1 MTNQNNRNSNSSL
14 PGSFNLLKVLQKRI
28 LWRAAL
34 VVLTIVLTVVLVF
47 ALTVAWHTNVVQT
60 GGLTFSAET
69 WNFKGE
75 ITLDDSSF
83 NIAPGDSGVV
93 SMSFKNES
101 ASLVAASVTVSK
113 DQLAQAAL
121 KSKLFFYIDTSV
133 TRNGENVEKVYINKS
148 NSYTYVAFPYSELDL
163 NEGTNNAPILKWEW
177 VYDQLGYYVLGTAT
191 NNGGVTVEEYI
202 RPIEYEYDEMKT
214 TFDANGNLLTV
225 DGTTTADKFITLF
238 SATDGYAG
246 VIDVT
251 QKTAGGYYPVAVR
264 EDGYGVWAY
273 LCTYSEIQT
282 SADEDTAWGTSNVSL
297 GNVRVTVTG
306 VNSKEKGT
314 FVSTEADFISALNS
328 GGISVVTLAND
339 ITLTQPIVLTD
350 SSVTMI
356 DLGGYKLTSSAL
368 TIIDANPG
376 SSVMVYNG
384 DIEGTGQAASAV
396 TADGANVILN
406 SVDITNV
413 GEGIEVFDYLND
425 LGSDSNVHLTDC
437 TITAFEDGLWIKA
450 NGGDSEKN
458 AQVTIENCTIVGE
471 KYSGIL
477 CNGTYYGVDINIT
490 SGSKITGYYA
500 GIYFPAK
507 NSTLNVQDSTVEG
520 RNGIVVKGGFV
531 NVVNSTV
538 KGTGTNPD
546 VLPDDPS
553 NLPLSGWT
561 ETCDGIYLEANYTG
575 WETKVTVS
583 GDNTVVT
590 SVSGLAVRQYPI
602 GEGYQATTTVSGG
615 TYSSDVTEYLDPD
628 GGYTCNKINESEYK
642 VSAQ

>member
-14 PGSFNLLKVLQKRI
+14 PCSFNLLKVLQKRI

-75 ITLDDSSF
+75 IVLDDSSF

-133 TRNGENVEKVYINKS
+133 MRNGENIEKIYINKS

-163 NEGTNNAPILKWEW
+163 NEGSNNAPILKWEW
-177 VYDQLGYYVLGTAT
+177 VYDKLGYYVLGTAT

-202 RPIEYEYDEMKT
+202 RPIEYDYDEMKT
-214 TFDANGNLLTV
+214 TFDANGNLLTI
-225 DGTTTADKFITLF
+225 DGTTTAEEFLTLF

-251 QKTAGGYYPVAVR
+251 QKTAGGYYPVAVK
-264 EDGYGVWAY
+264 DGYGVWAY
-273 LCTYSEIQT
+273 MCSYSELQT
-282 SADEDTAWGTSNVSL
+282 AAAEDTEWGTNNAPL

-306 VNSKEKGT
+306 VNSKEQGT

-339 ITLTQPIVLTD
+339 ITLTQPVVLTD

-356 DLGGYKLTSSAL
+356 DLGGHKLTSSAL

-376 SSVMVYNG
+376 SSVMIYNG
-384 DIEGTGQAASAV
+384 DIEGAGQAASAV
-396 TADGANVILN
+396 TANGSNVILN

-413 GEGIEVFDYLND
+413 GEGIEVFDYLNN
-425 LGSDSNVHLTDC
+425 LGCDSNVHLTDC

-450 NGGDSEKN
+450 NRGDSEKN
-458 AQVTIENCTIVGE
+458 AQITIENCTIIGE
-471 KYSGIL
+471 KYTGIL

-490 SGSKITGYYA
+490 AGSKITGYYA
-500 GIYFPAK
+500 GVYFPAK
-507 NSTLNVQDSTVEG
+507 DSNLNVADSTVEG
-520 RNGIVVKGGFV
+520 KSGIVVKGGSV
-531 NVVNSTV
+531 NVINSTV

-546 VLPDDPS
+546 PLPDDP
-553 NLPLSGWT
+553 NDLPMSGWT

-590 SVSGLAVRQYPI
+590 SVSGLAVRQFPV
-602 GEGYQATTTVSGG
+602 GDAYQATITITGG
-615 TYSSDVTEYLDPD
+615 TYGSDVKDYLAD
-628 GGYTCNKINESEYK
+628 GYTCNKINESEYK